1 MLPGASAWRV
11 TRGTRTGQ
19 ALGRLSLPCPRRY
32 GNRVG
37 RHKKG
42 RRATRKPAASL
53 TASLGG
59 LVSELIL
66 NAKREMGAALRIG
79 WRGGGRAQ
87 ILSGLLAVI
96 GAVQSRCFKA
106 FGGMILHSGPW
117 RTHTKW
123 ACIIQ
128 VASHAARQSVCNVGP
143 SFPKSPLL
151 RIINKQ
157 GGSLYSH
164 FTAGEIHSHNRKS
177 CACCRKILRGGMNVI
192 DLNSSAPASTCRT
205 FGQSDA
211 GERQMKRICNYF
223 FLSVL

>member
-1 MLPGASAWRV
+1 MA
-11 TRGTRTGQ
+11 
-19 ALGRLSLPCPRRY
+19 
-32 GNRVG
+32 
-37 RHKKG
+37 G
-42 RRATRKPAASL
+42 RRQSSDLIWTLGCHRSCSEQVFQSL
-53 TASLGG
+53 
-59 LVSELIL
+59 
-66 NAKREMGAALRIG
+66 RRHDP
-79 WRGGGRAQ
+79 
-87 ILSGLLAVI
+87 
-96 GAVQSRCFKA
+96 A
-106 FGGMILHSGPW
+106 FGPVVYTHKVGMHYSGGIA
-117 RTHTKW
+117 RLLR
-123 ACIIQ
+123 
-128 VASHAARQSVCNVGP
+128 AARQSVCNVGP

>member
-1 MLPGASAWRV
+1 M
-11 TRGTRTGQ
+11 
-19 ALGRLSLPCPRRY
+19 PCPRRY
-32 GNRVG
+32 ENRVG
-37 RHKKG
+37 LHEKG
-42 RRATRKPAASL
+42 RRTTRKPAVSL
-53 TASLGG
+53 TASLRG

-66 NAKREMGAALRIG
+66 NAKREMGAAPRIG

-106 FGGMILHSGPW
+106 FGGMILHSG
-117 RTHTKW
+117 RGGYTHKVGMHYSGGI
-123 ACIIQ
+123 ARLLR
-128 VASHAARQSVCNVGP
+128 AARQSVCNVGP

-157 GGSLYSH
+157 GRSLYSH
-164 FTAGEIHSHNRKS
+164 FTAGEIHSHSRKS

-205 FGQSDA
+205 FEQSDA
-211 GERQMKRICNYF
+211 GERQIKRICNYF